1 MNKVLIKLFVP
12 SLERNFEI
20 WLPLNKRIYNVI
32 DLITKGISEMT
43 EGVYNPK
50 KLPILYN
57 RETGV
62 NYNLKDIV
70 QDTDIVN
77 GSELV
82 LL

>member
-1 MNKVLIKLFVP
+1 MNKVLIKLYVP

-32 DLITKGISEMT
+32 ELITKGISEMT